1 MAADFHLAEKS
12 VQLTNLFP
20 WVWRETGVADGLG
33 EYYPLSLW
41 AQPLHTFFGLLALG
55 TIPFEIQAKIFGL
68 VILILGFWGIWRL
81 LDKFDLDNAAKSVGS
96 IFFLLNSFFLLLFD
110 GGQLSL
116 ALAYGILPTVILY
129 FLKITETDLWRD
141 KFKLAFWTLILSI
154 ADIRIIYLS
163 LLIVFIF
170 IAFRILTG
178 LKSPLI
184 FFRRLLLGFS
194 ITSIVLIGF
203 HMYWLLPTLIS
214 KQIQLPQTY
223 ERTSQVT
230 FLSFS
235 SLSHSLLLQQPHWPQ
250 NVFGRLASPR
260 PEFVFI
266 PLLAFSVLI
275 LAKRNTTVAFW
286 LLISIISI
294 FLSKGSNEPFGQ
306 MYSFLFTYVPGFSLF
321 RDPSKF
327 YFLTSLSYSILLAFL
342 VQALSKVKFLPV
354 LFILYFIFLA
364 RPVFLGQMSGLFSF
378 PLFQKEFD
386 SLAEKIKND
395 VNFSRVF
402 WIPATA
408 PMGYTSTSHPTA
420 PANRLSQKRPFA
432 VGTKGTYETFNFL
445 REAPY
450 MGQIFDV
457 AGIDYIV
464 YPYLDPRRDNMHK
477 DNIRYFYTFLDQ
489 LSNRPWLS
497 KIENSPIPLLKT
509 KQHQEK
515 FFITPDVWWVIGSD
529 SIYNEATKS
538 AQLKLS
544 KNALIF
550 AEEKAGLGR
559 RIDEIPEAKI
569 ILNNK
574 TGLDLTA
581 SFIDST
587 HLVFPAKSLGFGPD
601 QSGWWKR
608 ETADLVWWRSFL
620 QEKYGIDNQDFD
632 LGGGWAIGEGNLKF
646 ALPMAVSFET
656 IRNLKL
662 EKNKVLLARV
672 MESSRSGSLKFYQD
686 NQLVGELLTKID
698 GETNVRWFEVGEL
711 SSDKELEIISEGD
724 INVVNVL
731 AVLDKDKWIT
741 YQTRAGQLKGRIV
754 NFDEKNALRDTSPEV
769 TYKKIN
775 PTKYKVKIEGLTA
788 PSLLIFSQ
796 NYDQLWK
803 MNNQTPLPVYSLLNG
818 FRVEK
823 DGEYIVEF
831 KPQKYVYPG
840 LVISGITVTVLLVLL
855 IRLPPFNKLRVN

>member
-1 MAADFHLAEKS
+1 MPGVKVANDFHLAERS
-12 VQLTNLFP
+12 VQLNNFFP
-20 WVWRETGVADGLG
+20 WVWKEIAVADGLG
-33 EYYPLSLW
+33 ENYSAALWSQSLHF
-41 AQPLHTFFGLLALG
+41 LFGAFALFNF
-55 TIPFEIQAKIFGL
+55 PFEVQEKIFGI
-68 VILILGFWGIWRL
+68 VILVLGFWGIWKL
-81 LDKFDLDNAAKSVGS
+81 LDKFNLSNAAKSVGS
-96 IFFLLNSFFLLLFD
+96 IFFLLNTFFLLLFD

-116 ALAYGILPTVILY
+116 ALAYAILPAVFFY
-129 FLKITETDLWRD
+129 FLKITETDFWRD

-163 LLIVFIF
+163 FLTIFVF

-184 FFRRLLLGFS
+184 FFRRLLLGFF

-214 KQIQLPQTY
+214 RQIQLPQTY
-223 ERTSQVT
+223 ERSSQVS

-306 MYSFLFTYVPGFSLF
+306 VYHFLFTYLPGFSLF

-327 YFLTSLSYSILLAFL
+327 YFLIGLSYSILISFS
-342 VQALSKVKFLPV
+342 VQALSKIKFLPV
-354 LFILYFIFLA
+354 LLILYFIFLTS
-364 RPVFLGQMSGLFSF
+364 PVFLGQMNGLLSF
-378 PLFQKEFD
+378 PAYSKGFEEAANIFRKDDTFGR
-386 SLAEKIKND
+386 I
-395 VNFSRVF
+395 F
-402 WIPATA
+402 WIPTAATL
-408 PMGYTSTSHPTA
+408 GYISPSHPSA
-420 PANRLSQKRPFA
+420 PATIFSQKRPFA

-457 AGIDYIV
+457 AGIGYIV
-464 YPYLDPRRDNMHK
+464 YPGLDPRRDDMHP
-477 DNIRYFYTFLDQ
+477 DNIRYYHTFSEQ
-489 LSNRPWLS
+489 LAGRIWLN
-497 KIENSPIPLLKT
+497 KIDNPNIRLFKT
-509 KQHQEK
+509 KQHQDR
-515 FFITPDVWWVIGSD
+515 FFITPNVWWVIGSD
-529 SIYNEATKS
+529 SIYNEATTS
-538 AQLKLS
+538 AKLKLS

-550 AEEKAGLGR
+550 GEEKAGLGKK
-559 RIDEIPEAKI
+559 IGEMPELKI
-569 ILNNK
+569 VLNNK
-574 TGLDLTA
+574 SELDLAA
-581 SFIDST
+581 SFIKPEDIF
-587 HLVFPAKSLGFGPD
+587 FPAGNLRFEPD
-601 QSGWWKR
+601 ESGWWKR
-608 ETADLVWWRSFL
+608 EAVDLVRWRSFL

-646 ALPMAVSFET
+646 E

-662 EKNKVLLARV
+662 EKNKVLLVRV
-672 MESSRSGSLKFYQD
+672 MESSRSGALEFSQD
-686 NQLVGELLTKID
+686 NKAIGKISTIVD
-698 GETNVRWFEVGEL
+698 GDANVRWFEVGKL
-711 SSDKELEIISEGD
+711 ISDKKLEVISEGD
-724 INVVNVL
+724 INVVNAL

-741 YQTRAGQLKGRIV
+741 YQARAGELKGRIV
-754 NFDEKNALRDTSPEV
+754 NFDEKGAGSITNSTV
-769 TYKKIN
+769 TYWKIN
-775 PTKYKVKIEGLTA
+775 PTKYKVKVEGLTA

-803 MNNQTPLPVYSLLNG
+803 MNDQTPLPVYSLLNG

-823 DGEYIVEF
+823 DGEYLIEF
-831 KPQKYVYPG
+831 GPQRYVYPG
-840 LVISGITVTVLLVLL
+840 LIITGMTIVALAVFLFRMKEKV
-855 IRLPPFNKLRVN
+855 